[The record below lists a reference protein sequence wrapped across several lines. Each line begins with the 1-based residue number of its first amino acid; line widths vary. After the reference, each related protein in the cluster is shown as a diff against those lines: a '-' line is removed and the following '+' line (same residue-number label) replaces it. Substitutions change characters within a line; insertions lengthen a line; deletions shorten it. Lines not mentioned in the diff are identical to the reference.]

1 LQLETSSEKLKIP
14 LPLMVQQLL
23 ASYETSL
30 LLRNLLKN
38 KAFKNQLTFLR
49 ISYDVAEVDEL

>member
-1 LQLETSSEKLKIP
+1 
-14 LPLMVQQLL
+14 MVQQLL